1 MDQSNA
7 KAAKIIRAH
16 GTAGCTDVTGFGLL
30 GHLGEMLRAATLGA
44 RLDVS
49 AIPHLQGALELL
61 DAGESSS
68 LQDNN
73 EQIFSDCRFEGCS
86 PTAAEVRVLA
96 DPQTA
101 GGLLAGVDAARA
113 NACLRELLSA
123 GYSAAAIGKID
134 LRDEHDHRDGAYIK
148 LLG

>member
-7 KAAKIIRAH
+7 KAAKIVRAH
-16 GTAGCTDVTGFGLL
+16 STAGCTDVTGFGLL
-30 GHLGEMLRAATLGA
+30 GHLGEMLRAAALSA

-61 DAGESSS
+61 DAGEASS
-68 LQDNN
+68 LQRNN
-73 EQIFSDCRFEGCS
+73 EQIFADCSFEDCS
-86 PTAAEVRVLA
+86 PTQATVRVLA

-101 GGLLAGVDAARA
+101 GGLLAGVETARA
-113 NACLRELLSA
+113 DACLRELLSA
-123 GYSAAAIGKID
+123 GYAAAAIGRID
-134 LRDEHDHRDGAYIK
+134 LRDDHDGAYIK